1 MVRRKRAPERV
12 VVDLGAFGDV
22 GTSGSSPDAVRDGTA
37 GQGGP
42 SRDHGE
48 PERGGHR
55 AGLGRSGQRDPV
67 SDGAVP
73 SSVDEEARAQAA
85 ARAGGRRTRR
95 LVAVGMVA
103 FVALSA
109 WGTAAEIRDHERAG
123 RLMTAPGG
131 VLSLAEAPR
140 AIWSAETESADTT
153 AYLPGLVVVRRGT
166 VLHALDAGTG
176 VERWRVPVGGD
187 PTCRVAASGSGGAAV
202 VDPLV
207 CWGGLNTSPQ
217 VTVVHADGSST
228 TRALGQDVSWA
239 TGTTDGG
246 LATVRAIG
254 PEPPAGQVTVTPA
267 DGGGYSLDGTVAQGQ
282 DVVVRLEDAATGA
295 LRWERTIA
303 FQPDGNLGRCG
314 TVTEDSTGAQP
325 TFTYTV
331 RRPSVDAFGTFLA
344 VSGCGVE
351 ATISPDGVVTGARD
365 AEWSYATPYVDGGVL
380 DIGGS
385 GAGVVSVLHGS
396 GGAVTFPGQVLNP
409 RATDGTPSD
418 VVLVGSATVPLRA
431 FGTDGAE
438 RWHNVAPYG
447 ELLVRARGIAV
458 LSLPEGGAAGVDLS
472 TGKRVWTVSTI
483 VPGAQGAETVP
494 VGAFTD
500 GHVAAL
506 VMGRYPSTVDDSG
519 GAITLHS
526 TTADL
531 VGLDL
536 ATGAV
541 RWRTLLPGAGTSID
555 AVEGHLVRT
564 AQLDSTSL
572 EADGLGGAVVRHSPG
587 TVYALG

>member
-1 MVRRKRAPERV
+1 MVRRKGAPERV

-22 GTSGSSPDAVRDGTA
+22 GASGTPPDAGREAAARHGGIGLDQA
-37 GQGGP
+37 G
-42 SRDHGE
+42 R
-48 PERGGHR
+48 ERGGPR
-55 AGLGRSGQRDPV
+55 A
-67 SDGAVP
+67 DGAV
-73 SSVDEEARAQAA
+73 SSSADEEVGAQAA
-85 ARAGGRRTRR
+85 ARARGPRARG
-95 LVAVGMVA
+95 LVAVGTAA
-103 FVALSA
+103 FLALSA
-109 WGTAAEIRDHERAG
+109 WGTSTEIRDHERA
-123 RLMTAPGG
+123 RQLMTAPGG

-140 AIWSAETESADTT
+140 VTWSAPTESADDT

-176 VERWRVPVGGD
+176 VERWQVPVGGD
-187 PTCRVAASGSGGAAV
+187 PTCRVAASGTGGAAV
-202 VDPLV
+202 VDPIV
-207 CWGGLNTSPQ
+207 CWGGLNASPQ
-217 VTVVHADGSST
+217 VTVVPADGSST

-254 PEPPAGQVTVTPA
+254 PEPPAGQVTMTPA
-267 DGGGYSLDGTVAQGQ
+267 DGGGYSLDGTVTQGQ

-303 FQPDGNLGRCG
+303 FHPDGNLGRCG
-314 TVTEDSTGAQP
+314 TVAEDRTGTQP
-325 TFTYTV
+325 TYTYTV
-331 RRPSVDAFGTFLA
+331 RRPSVDAFGAFLA

-351 ATISPDGVVTGARD
+351 ATISPDGVVTGAR
-365 AEWSYATPYVDGGVL
+365 ASEWSYATPYVDGGVL

-447 ELLVRARGIAV
+447 ELLVRTRDVAV
-458 LSLPEGGAAGVDLS
+458 LSLPEGGAAGVDLR
-472 TGKRVWTVSTI
+472 TGERLWTVSTL

-506 VMGRYPSTVDDSG
+506 VMGHYPSTVDDSG
-519 GAITLHS
+519 GSITLGS

-536 ATGAV
+536 TTGAV

-555 AVEGHLVRT
+555 AVEGHLVRS
-564 AQLDSTSL
+564 AQADSTVL
-572 EADGLGGAVVRHSPG
+572 GADGPGGGFVRHAPG